1 VKIELAYPYKT
12 VSGMF
17 KVALIHEPKEWRGE
31 ELEIHI
37 NEARYPLR
45 IDGNYM
51 KANSRVEFG
60 INTYHCLSKPDGEIS
75 FYVQCGSRQTPQIN
89 VTASSDHD
97 LWSKIRLEMLKLPC
111 LVGLP
116 LDFSTFESLQH
127 QIVPLGSTAE
137 SSFLE
142 DGFIV
147 IPQLIDEDLRMRAIE
162 ELDDITLSGYRGYIE
177 GDSARIEHLHMLD
190 GAFTEIFES
199 TAIRKELKRLYGVE
213 MLPCQTLTYKYGS
226 QQGVHSDF
234 VHLSTYPVNLM
245 CGVWIAFEDV
255 AVGAGELSV
264 YKGSHMAK
272 YLTMSSFRLP
282 KVRNGDYSK
291 FRTTFDSEWSRIASE
306 TEEVKAF
313 LRAGDV
319 LVWQANLLHAG
330 NPRLD
335 NKLTRKSCVLH
346 YFANGAP
353 VYYDSTGDIGF
364 SGRMNTSNRA

>member
-12 VSGMF
+12 VSGIF
-17 KVALIHEPKEWRGE
+17 KVALIHEPNEWRGE

-37 NEARYPLR
+37 NKARYPLR
-45 IDGNYM
+45 IDGSYM

-60 INTYHCLSKPDGEIS
+60 INTYHCLSNPDGEIS
-75 FYVQCGSRQTPQIN
+75 FYVQCGSRQTSQIKA
-89 VTASSDHD
+89 TASSDPD
-97 LWSKIRLEMLKLPC
+97 LWAKIRLEMLKLPC

-147 IPQLIDEDLRMRAIE
+147 IPQLIDEDLRRRAIE
-162 ELDDITLSGYRGYIE
+162 ELDAITLSGYRGYIE
-177 GDSARIEHLHMLD
+177 GESTRIEHLHMRG

-199 TAIRKELKRLYGVE
+199 TIIRNELRRLYGVE

-234 VHLSTYPVNLM
+234 VHLSTYPINLM

-255 AVGAGELSV
+255 AIGSGELSV
-264 YKGSHMAK
+264 YKGTHKAD
-272 YLTMSSFRLP
+272 YLTMSSFGLE
-282 KVRNGDYSK
+282 KVRNGDYSV
-291 FRTTFDSEWSRIASE
+291 FMTTFDNEWARTASNSNE
-306 TEEVKAF
+306 FKGY
-313 LRAGDV
+313 LKAGDV

-330 NPRLD
+330 NARLD
-335 NKLTRKSCVLH
+335 QSITRKSCVLH

-364 SGRMNTSNRA
+364 TGRMIIPGSD